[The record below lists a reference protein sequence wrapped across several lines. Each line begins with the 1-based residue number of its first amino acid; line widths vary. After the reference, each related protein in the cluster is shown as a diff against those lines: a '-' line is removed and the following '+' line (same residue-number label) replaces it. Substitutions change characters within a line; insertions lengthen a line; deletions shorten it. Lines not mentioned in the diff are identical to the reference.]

1 MSYGNKFGNGGN
13 GSGNDSEVVKTDANV
28 AIRGRLS
35 RLVYAGGDYGESV
48 GLLLEDAV
56 LVEGVLMRE
65 VDSGYLKVFGWTE
78 FENDLS
84 EGYTAADAPKE
95 YDFRHPQGV
104 NTYSLVSA
112 RLVPDGEEPSGEEYE
127 IGDMITFEGGSA
139 KPKGFSRALVKTLA
153 SNPDEMVLST
163 DDIYNWLNSEVT
175 LRPELEGREVIY
187 IKYLQEPQDGRG
199 NPFQMPQVI
208 DVESGEVIIKEGYG
222 QTFLPGVSAP
232 ESEEAEI
239 PATDGG
245 ATAVVEEAPAM
256 EPSSAA
262 VDEFVT
268 TMIDLQVDDA
278 DQILAQLT
286 SLVNAAGHDLSE
298 DAVEAFG
305 GESAVVDAIL
315 G

>member
-1 MSYGNKFGNGGN
+1 M
-13 GSGNDSEVVKTDANV
+13 VKTDANV

-48 GLLLEDAV
+48 GLLLDDAV

-78 FENDLS
+78 FENDLP
-84 EGYTAADAPKE
+84 EGYTAADAPEE

-104 NTYSLVSA
+104 NTYSLVAA

-127 IGDMITFEGGSA
+127 IGDMITFEGGSV

-208 DVESGEVIIKEGYG
+208 DMESGEVIIKEGYG
-222 QTFLPGVSAP
+222 QTFLPGVSDD
-232 ESEEAEI
+232 EIDVVVGQEAAI

-245 ATAVVEEAPAM
+245 ATDVVAEAPAE

-268 TMIDLQVDDA
+268 TMIDLQVDDE

-298 DAVEAFG
+298 DAVDAFG